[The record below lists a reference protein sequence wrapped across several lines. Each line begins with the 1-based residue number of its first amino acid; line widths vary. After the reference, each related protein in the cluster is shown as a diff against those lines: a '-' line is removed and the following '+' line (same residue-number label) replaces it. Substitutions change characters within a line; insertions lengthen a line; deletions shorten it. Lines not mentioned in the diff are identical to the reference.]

1 MEFNNKKAEISTP
14 EVSAQPPTKETI
26 TLKSSERP
34 TINTLNNVVKV
45 DVAEKDI
52 NTIIVSHDVRNLVS
66 ELGKDSISRSLVTIY
81 GKSGRLFASSKE
93 IEAAE
98 IPLSQYPI
106 KLEYELTTI
115 QNGKEVE
122 YKGSQL
128 VNTSE
133 GTSYTTLT
141 GKETSSVSELTIPES
156 ISTIDSD
163 LVKIKN
169 NLESFSFVYDKS
181 QNKSVP
187 LHEMLN
193 NITTKLDIL
202 TKSLYDV
209 KEKVK
214 DL

>member
-1 MEFNNKKAEISTP
+1 MEFNNKQIETSTT
-14 EVSAQPPTKETI
+14 EVSIQSPTKETI
-26 TLKSSERP
+26 ILKSTERP
-34 TINTLNNVVKV
+34 TTNTLNNAVKV

-52 NTIIVSHDVRNLVS
+52 STIIVSHDVRNLVAD
-66 ELGKDSISRSLVTIY
+66 LGKDSISRSLVTIY
-81 GKSGRLFASSKE
+81 GKNGRLFASSKE

-122 YKGSQL
+122 YKGFQIVS
-128 VNTSE
+128 TSP

-141 GKETSSVSELTIPES
+141 GKETSSVSELTVPEA
-156 ISTIDSD
+156 ISVIDND
-163 LVKIKN
+163 LIKIKN

-193 NITTKLDIL
+193 NIASKLDNL
-202 TKSLYDV
+202 TKSLDNV